1 MYLAILTLSCVSIPT
16 MREDRN
22 PPREDSV
29 LAMPNMV
36 PATVKALSELCLASS
51 DVTVCS
57 FKHKNMIHPSEV
69 KHYAMKAYADV
80 ELQLHQS

>member
-1 MYLAILTLSCVSIPT
+1 VGWAGPAAGMEDTRRMCLAILTLSCVSIPT

-36 PATVKALSELCLASS
+36 PATARALSEL
-51 DVTVCS
+51 
-57 FKHKNMIHPSEV
+57 
-69 KHYAMKAYADV
+69 
-80 ELQLHQS
+80 